1 MILVLHSFASRLLVL
16 SKYQLFAEM
25 ANSILDSDGFVTVAK
40 KKSVKAKRLLNNC
53 PLTTLVAESVELDTC
68 LKSILK
74 AKRDVES
81 SSFYNS
87 FITVLAGVTKELE
100 KSLAEIVCFGL
111 GRISLCKAAQHQLGL
126 LLLLGEQFQCP
137 VEVFDPVF
145 SSLEKNVIKE
155 LKLKLSPTNCEGKKK
170 PVLSGGCT
178 LFVFPH
184 CPKELSNNLLY
195 TNWNPR
201 HIEHCILYSN
211 SFEKIRLDIPF
222 RFLKSYHYLLQS
234 QEIVEE
240 VSVPNI
246 FHFLD
251 IFNDLSLH
259 YFPSHLKCNVQSS
272 FWESPEPN
280 YPASETEIVESG

>member
-1 MILVLHSFASRLLVL
+1 
-16 SKYQLFAEM
+16 M
-25 ANSILDSDGFVTVAK
+25 ANSTIDSEGFVTVAK
-40 KKSVKAKRLLNNC
+40 KKSVKTRRFLNNC
-53 PLTTLVAESVELDTC
+53 PLTTHETESVELDTC
-68 LKSILK
+68 LKNILK

-81 SSFYNS
+81 SSFFNS
-87 FITVLAGVTKELE
+87 FITFLAGITKELD
-100 KSLAEIVCFGL
+100 KSIAEIVCFGL
-111 GRISLCKAAQHQLGL
+111 GHISSCKAAQHQLGL
-126 LLLLGEQFQCP
+126 LLLLEEQFHCP

-145 SSLEKNVIKE
+145 CSVEENVIKE
-155 LKLKLSPTNCEGKKK
+155 LKLKLSPTNCEGKRK

-178 LFVFPH
+178 LFFFPH

-240 VSVPNI
+240 VPVPNI
-246 FHFLD
+246 FHFPD

-259 YFPSHLKCNVQSS
+259 YFPSHLRSNVQSP

-280 YPASETEIVESG
+280 YPASETEIVGNG